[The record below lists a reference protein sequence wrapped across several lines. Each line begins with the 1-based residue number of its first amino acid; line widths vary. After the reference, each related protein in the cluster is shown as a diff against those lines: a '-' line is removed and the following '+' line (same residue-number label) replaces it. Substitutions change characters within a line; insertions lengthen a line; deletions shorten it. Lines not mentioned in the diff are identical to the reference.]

1 MYRPVAKSFVL
12 SACLMGSMSVYA
24 AESVDLGNQPV
35 SFLRSYISVP
45 TNLRAAEIKTDQVK
59 EFSRATDSNNTT
71 HIRMQQYHA
80 GVPVWGADSVVHVP
94 NSPKTN
100 GIRFNAVAST
110 PGSSMNGKFYQKL
123 DADLAGT
130 SQQVANEATAAKAK
144 NKAIETVR
152 NDYGPGAEVVEQK
165 LFVYVDA
172 QNKARYAYYI
182 STYLKNA
189 GKNRVAVRPTFLMD
203 AVTFDVIESW
213 NDIRSDA
220 VNYDKEAYSTGG
232 GYGGNKK
239 TGKYAYDGAQGN
251 LAALIIERNKNGTCY
266 MRNGTVNI
274 YDAKSQESSD
284 PNEVTFKCPSQDSKH
299 NNVYW
304 NGSMDPV
311 NGGYSPVNDAIYA
324 GTVVQALYKQW
335 YKLPMLMNPDGSP
348 MLLRMYAHYGDKF
361 ENAEWDGR
369 LEEIHLGDGAEDLY
383 PLTSLGV
390 VAHEVSHGFTTQHSD
405 LNYINQSGAMN
416 ESFSDMAGMAAE
428 EFSAG
433 KASWNFAADIMKADV
448 SLRYID
454 QPSKDCQG
462 GNKPGDGCS
471 IDKADQYNQLVNY
484 ARTKYRLHGDQLQSY
499 IVHLASGVYN
509 RAFYLMATAQGW
521 DARKAFQVMI
531 NANSFYWTKTTT
543 FNDGACGVL
552 KAAKD
557 LKYDTAAVK
566 TAFDK
571 VAIDT
576 SKC

>member
-1 MYRPVAKSFVL
+1 MYRLVAKSFAL
-12 SACLMGSMSVYA
+12 SACLLGSVSVYA
-24 AESVDLGNQPV
+24 AESVDLGKQPV
-35 SFLRSYISVP
+35 SFLKSYISAP
-45 TNLRAAEIKTDQVK
+45 TNLRAAEVKADQVK

-71 HIRMQQYHA
+71 HIRMQQFHA
-80 GVPVWGADSVVHVP
+80 GYPVWGADSVVHVP
-94 NSPKTN
+94 NAPKMN
-100 GIRFNAVAST
+100 AIRFNSVAAT

-130 SQQVANEATAAKAK
+130 SQQVFNEATATNAK

-172 QNKARYAYYI
+172 QNKARWAYYI
-182 STYLKNA
+182 STYIKNA
-189 GKNRVAVRPTFLMD
+189 GKNRVAMRPTFLMD

-220 VNYDKEAYSTGG
+220 VNYDADAYATGG

-239 TGKYAYDGAQGN
+239 TGKYTYDGTQGN
-251 LAALIIERNKNGTCY
+251 LSTLIVERTKDGTCF
-266 MRNGTVNI
+266 MRNGTANI
-274 YDAKSQESSD
+274 YDAKSLESSIR
-284 PNEVTFKCPSQDSKH
+284 NEVTFKCPQQDAKH

-311 NGGYSPVNDAIYA
+311 NGAYSPVNDAIYA

-335 YKLPMLMNPDGSP
+335 YKLPMLTNRDGTP

-369 LEEIHLGDGAEDLY
+369 LNEIHLGDGADELY

-390 VAHEVSHGFTTQHSD
+390 IAHEVSHGFTTQHSD
-405 LNYINQSGAMN
+405 LNYINQSGSMN
-416 ESFSDMAGMAAE
+416 ESFSDMSAMAAE
-428 EFSAG
+428 MFATG
-433 KASWNFAADIMKADV
+433 KPTWQIGPEIMKADV
-448 SLRYID
+448 ALRYMD
-454 QPSKDCQG
+454 QPSKDCQ

-471 IDKADQYNQLVNY
+471 IDKADQYDQLVNI
-484 ARTKYRLHGDQLQSY
+484 ARSKYHLYGDRLQSY

-509 RAFYLMATAQGW
+509 HAFYYLATQPGW

-557 LKYDTAAVK
+557 LKYETADVK
-566 TAFDK
+566 AAFDK